1 MSSSEK
7 NPPLSGEERGLAIAA
22 FLDKDNDKSTSFQ
35 SYQSYKASQKADS
48 LWEELDKHEEKERG
62 RDAKQASLEKD
73 PPKADEEDL
82 GNLSPSLEGHIPGT
96 PPEDSKMNQVVE
108 PPPYLNHE
116 MWAKDA
122 AKNRGLKFP
131 QLGNL
136 TLEEAHRHWQAG
148 KRFPKAPVVE
158 PLPQAKTGFND
169 EGYALYLASL
179 HPHPQEEAS
188 RELNHYTSEGY
199 TIRGLGYTVHLKPS
213 SPMIPDI
220 KHLNEALALTR
231 ASKAGFDVSKAASAA
246 SLPQQHPLPSGMP
259 GSSSGWEISAPTQGL
274 PKVPIF
280 QEPQD
285 RQPDPRTPEPKGKD
299 DGSPVLGSPE
309 LSFLVSPN
317 GSCAKRA
324 RSTVQLRPRR
334 TCIVTLLC

>member
-1 MSSSEK
+1 MSSSAS
-7 NPPLSGEERGLAIAA
+7 SGEERGLAIAA

-82 GNLSPSLEGHIPGT
+82 GNLSPSLEGHIPETPLGNLSPSLEGHIPGT
-96 PPEDSKMNQVVE
+96 PPEDSKMLQFKKLLLE

-179 HPHPQEEAS
+179 HPHPQEEEAS

-220 KHLNEALALTR
+220 I
-231 ASKAGFDVSKAASAA
+231 
-246 SLPQQHPLPSGMP
+246 SGRICLM
-259 GSSSGWEISAPTQGL
+259 SISQ
-274 PKVPIF
+274 
-280 QEPQD
+280 
-285 RQPDPRTPEPKGKD
+285 
-299 DGSPVLGSPE
+299 
-309 LSFLVSPN
+309 
-317 GSCAKRA
+317 
-324 RSTVQLRPRR
+324 
-334 TCIVTLLC
+334 